1 MMLTLTLTKT
11 QAVYR
16 PSFIEGRGKR
26 KKERGKR
33 KEEKGKRIA
42 GNTVILN
49 SFQDLVNK
57 TPIVIHDS
65 CIKMLK

>member
-1 MMLTLTLTKT
+1 MKVKVK
-11 QAVYR
+11 AKDADRSPSIVY
-16 PSFIEGRGKR
+16 RGKR
-26 KKERGKR
+26 KKEKGKR